1 MFIRINKI
9 SSISGTAAA
18 GVILN
23 AGSAFDGLLSQC
35 AIPAGTQATRLLSY
49 NEAIAGATSYARSQ
63 TAFDVAMVTRTGAY
77 ANGLI
82 NSISVIVQL
91 AAAGQA
97 TLVVP
102 SRIQPASYSIGITY
116 QDSSGS
122 IRYLQLGTQAPG
134 VSVTWPLNG
143 LVQTGA
149 FSVVCNPINLQT
161 TNPSLA
167 ITGNQGRYTWG
178 TQIDAVADISYTPPP
193 ENNGGFAPL
202 VVFAPVK
209 GTTFDLGDIYGLN
222 APAAS
227 PPFFTP
233 FSMNAQASA
242 TGSMVVYDIDSN
254 ATVITASGSDNVNV
268 ALYSNITLLGT
279 YKAYNSLQLSCNP
292 TYVPVAP
299 QAVFLIPAP

>member
-9 SSISGTAAA
+9 SSISGTAPS

-23 AGSAFDGLLSQC
+23 AGAAFDGLLSQC
-35 AIPAGTQATRLLSY
+35 ALQSGNQATRLLSY
-49 NEAIAGATSYARSQ
+49 NEAIAGSTFYARSQ
-63 TAFDVAMVTRTGAY
+63 TPFDVAMVTPTGRY

-102 SRIQPASYSIGITY
+102 SRIQPASYSIGIVY
-116 QDSSGS
+116 QDASNQ

-149 FSVVCNPINLQT
+149 FSIVCNPINLQT
-161 TNPSLA
+161 TNPALA

-178 TQIDAVADISYTPPP
+178 TQVDAVADISYNPPP

-202 VVFAPVK
+202 VILASAK
-209 GTTFDLGDIYGLN
+209 GATNDLGSMYGLY

-233 FSMNAQASA
+233 FSMVPAAAA
-242 TGSMVVYDIDSN
+242 TGGMAVYDIDSN
-254 ATVITASGSDNVNV
+254 TTVEVASGSSSVDVDLYTNV
-268 ALYSNITLLGT
+268 TLIGT

-292 TYVPVAP
+292 TYIPVAP
-299 QAVFLIPAP
+299 QAVNLIPAP